1 VSRRYTLPFLVLG
14 LLLAGCTAN
23 DVNLESRAI
32 NVDETAE
39 PAGTAA
45 EGISSALVKQAGP
58 SYVTLTVSAVSSTS
72 GAKVTYEDKRAV
84 TSGSGFVVD
93 DGGYIMTAAH
103 VAVNSGN
110 SVSARAANGR
120 VYSGTVVNILP
131 KNDMA
136 LIKLKGFRGHAV
148 APVSNPC
155 LAAGSTLFS
164 LGKPHAQGDTARF
177 GALQSM
183 SFGRSVQYGKFG
195 YPDAMVMKMNTQKG
209 ESGGPV
215 FDEQGKLVGMVVS
228 TLSDGNGNPLNLAHA
243 VPSSTLAGFL
253 CTTIS
258 CSANWSALAQSAGR
272 SCSAS

>member
-1 VSRRYTLPFLVLG
+1 VLALLLNRFSFLAVTAM
-14 LLLAGCTAN
+14 LAGCSQS
-23 DVNLESRAI
+23 DVSLESRAI

-39 PAGTAA
+39 PAGAVPQGVSR
-45 EGISSALVKQAGP
+45 ELVRETGP
-58 SYVTLTVSAVSSTS
+58 SYVTLTVSAISQGNT
-72 GAKVTYEDKRAV
+72 AKERDKRAV

-93 DGGYIMTAAH
+93 DNGYVMTAAH
-103 VAVNSGN
+103 VAVNKGN
-110 SVSARAANGR
+110 VVSARAANGR
-120 VYSGTVVNILP
+120 IYSGSVLDINP

-136 LIKLKGFRGHAV
+136 IIKLKGFRGHAV

-155 LAAGSTLFS
+155 LAQGAPVFS

-177 GALQSM
+177 GQIQSM

-215 FDEQGKLVGMVVS
+215 FDGQGRLAGMVVS

-253 CTTIS
+253 CTNIS
-258 CSANWSALAQSAGR
+258 CTPNWSALAQAAGR
-272 SCSAS
+272 ACSQS